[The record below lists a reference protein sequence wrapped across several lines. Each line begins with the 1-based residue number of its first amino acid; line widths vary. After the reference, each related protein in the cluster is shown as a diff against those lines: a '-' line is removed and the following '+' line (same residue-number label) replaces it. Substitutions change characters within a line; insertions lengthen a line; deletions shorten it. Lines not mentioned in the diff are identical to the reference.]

1 MAIIGI
7 DLGTT
12 NSLATIWKSGQAVVI
27 RNSLGDV
34 LTPSVVGV
42 DDNGEILVGK
52 VAAERLV
59 SAPDKTAAEFK
70 RQMGTSA
77 KINLGGKSFSPEQ
90 LSSLVLKKIKQDAE
104 AFLGEEI
111 EEAIISVPAYF
122 DDKRRSATK
131 AAAEM
136 SGLKVERLINEPS
149 AAALAYLQKN
159 GYKDG
164 TYMVVDFG
172 GGTLD
177 VSIIDSFDS
186 VMEIL
191 AVAGDNQLGGKDFN
205 EAIYK
210 EFISKNELIEDTLT
224 PEEKAAIYRTAEACK
239 IALTTMPMSFMNVVV
254 NNKSYSLTLDNNS
267 LIKIASNVFER
278 VERPIKK
285 VLRDARIKMD
295 ELEAIILVGGSCKMP
310 TVAAFI
316 ENITG
321 TKVTRDINP
330 DTAIAVGAGIFAGM
344 KSRNE
349 EFKDII
355 MTDIC
360 PFSLGVACQDYRT
373 NEMFMDFVIQ
383 RNSMLPCSR
392 EHTYYAVGNNQTRF
406 LIRIYQGESV
416 VPEANILLGT
426 LDIQCPPTAI
436 HEPLAK
442 TRLTYDINGILMIDV
457 ETMDGRKSSKV
468 IMSDSGRLSD
478 AEIERLKEKMESLKL
493 SPADREES
501 RLLIARAER
510 VIEETLNSER
520 TNIVNV
526 LMNYKYALQE
536 GRERDVRSAYEKL
549 KEVLDNTEN
558 F

>member
-77 KINLGGKSFSPEQ
+77 KINIGGKSFSPEQ

-239 IALTTMPMSFMNVVV
+239 IALTTMPMSFMNVVI

-285 VLRDARIKMD
+285 VLRDARIKLD

-321 TKVTRDINP
+321 TQVTRDINP

-426 LDIQCPPTAI
+426 LDIKCPPTAI

-478 AEIERLKEKMESLKL
+478 AEIEKIKKKMESLKI